1 MLKDKLYTLN
11 SLEKTEQ
18 GAYKALVLLDANSP
32 VFMGHFPGQ
41 PVLPGVCLLEMVK
54 EILGQVKRKPCRLM
68 SAAHM
73 KFLKVVDP
81 RAEPALLFEIDI
93 VEVEAELKVVAS
105 SYLGD
110 GSVNFKLKANFA
122 C

>member
-11 SLEKTEQ
+11 SLEEQ
-18 GAYKALVLLDANSP
+18 EAGVYKALVLLDASNP
-32 VFMGHFPGQ
+32 IFTGHFPGQ

-54 EILGQVKRKPCRLM
+54 EILGQIRRRPCRLI

-81 RAEPALLFEIDI
+81 RAEPALLFEIAI
-93 VEVEAELKVVAS
+93 VEGETELKVTAN

-110 GSVNFKLKANFA
+110 GSVNFKLKALFA
-122 C
+122 

>member
-11 SLEKTEQ
+11 TLEKTEE
-18 GAYKALVLLDANSP
+18 GAYKALVLLDSSSP
-32 VFMGHFPGQ
+32 IFNGHFPGQ

-54 EILGQVKRKPCRLM
+54 EILGQIRKKPCRLM

-81 RAEPALLFEIDI
+81 RAEPALLFEISL
-93 VEVEAELKVVAS
+93 VESEAELKIVAS